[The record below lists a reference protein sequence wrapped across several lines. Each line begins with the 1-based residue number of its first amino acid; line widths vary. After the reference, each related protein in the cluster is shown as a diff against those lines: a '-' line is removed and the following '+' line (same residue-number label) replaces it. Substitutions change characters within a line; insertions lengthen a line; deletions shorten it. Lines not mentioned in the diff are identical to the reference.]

1 MRSRGNIGGR
11 DGVRSVGQCPACGR
25 TEDSLSSGRNPSS
38 ASLDHLDL
46 EAVLHELDAFGPRHA
61 MPARD
66 GTGSIRATGDP
77 PSRTLQAHAHVHPEH
92 ADLRVVLHSREVG
105 VVLDPEREVPARV
118 ETVGRQ
124 PVAPDVQR
132 GLQERLGGRS
142 AQGDPGPD
150 RHTAAHA
157 PIPDRLMAQGLDR
170 LLFRHELE
178 DLLGLHELLAGLAH
192 ADVHHDL
199 LDPDLAHV
207 RHGPTSDRRDLRSL
221 DRRPFRSDDE
231 HLPDVRGE
239 AFRER
244 DDVRPRVPGPLNLRN
259 VSNLS
264 DVLPRGHEDRGALA
278 EFVVLHDLL
287 AGHVDL
293 QCRPGLVGVLRQ
305 DHVPT
310 VMEVHLRLAATDGRL
325 IFHATQL
332 PRRVPGFDPDEGHA
346 PARVDE
352 HPIVRLRLVEG
363 EDVHE
368 SDGKLGVGH
377 HPAVDEDPAVV
388 QDVPRLP
395 GGVAEL
401 EHVAENQSERH
412 ALADRMRTGGWPDDP
427 EVRLARGRP
436 GPRARQP
443 LPMLLHSARS
453 SNFRR
458 RQASVSSIRMIS
470 KFDAW
475 SGLGTF
481 FSSTFSI
488 VMPSTTTVPCTRSTD
503 TTLPSRPRNPP
514 RMTRTVS
521 PFRTGSARG
530 SRPFAFAWTSSARW
544 DEARIRFTWRGAWAA
559 RFR

>member
-1 MRSRGNIGGR
+1 MRSHGNIGGR
-11 DGVRSVGQCPACGR
+11 DGVRNVGQCPACGH
-25 TEDSLSSGRNPSS
+25 TGDSLSSGRNPSS

-46 EAVLHELDAFGPRHA
+46 EAVLHELDSLGPRYA

-66 GTGSIRATGDP
+66 GTGPIRATGDP

-92 ADLRVVLHSREVG
+92 ADLGVVLHPREVR
-105 VVLDPEREVPARV
+105 VVLDPEGEVAARV

-142 AQGDPGPD
+142 AEGDAGPD
-150 RHTAAHA
+150 RHVAAHA
-157 PIPDRLMAQGLDR
+157 PVPDGAMAQRLDR

-178 DLLGLHELLAGLAH
+178 DLLGLHELLAGLPH
-192 ADVHHDL
+192 ADVHHD
-199 LDPDLAHV
+199 
-207 RHGPTSDRRDLRSL
+207 
-221 DRRPFRSDDE
+221 
-231 HLPDVRGE
+231 
-239 AFRER
+239 
-244 DDVRPRVPGPLNLRN
+244 
-259 VSNLS
+259 
-264 DVLPRGHEDRGALA
+264 
-278 EFVVLHDLL
+278 
-287 AGHVDL
+287 
-293 QCRPGLVGVLRQ
+293 LRQ

-325 IFHATQL
+325 ILHATQL
-332 PRRVPGFDPDEGHA
+332 PRRIPGFDPDQGHA

-368 SDGKLGVGH
+368 SDGKLWVGH

-401 EHVAENQSERH
+401 QHVAEDRSDRH
-412 ALADRMRTGGWPDDP
+412 ALSDRMRTSGRPDDP

-436 GPRARQP
+436 GTRSRQA
-443 LPMLLHSARS
+443 LQMFLHSARS

-530 SRPFAFAWTSSARW
+530 SRPFALSWSSADRW
-544 DEARIRFTWRGAWAA
+544 EEARSRFTWRGALAA
-559 RFR
+559 RFRCVLGWMLVMRCLTRSCSRSPRRAATARRLRGPPVP